1 MNRSLKNFRQ
11 DKLSNKERLEFLE
24 YLQNSLSNG
33 FSLNTSLEMMPII
46 WPKKKILFNRLSKRI
61 RSGKKLSSE
70 MLNLGFSK
78 TIATQIELSMV
89 QGNLIEC
96 LTQIATLTR
105 LKQEQI
111 KKLKSEMTYPFIL
124 VIMMIFLLLFMQTFV
139 SNQFAESGEHT
150 GDYLLLLLLILSL
163 SLVYFMCR
171 MIFLL
176 RKQDYRSLKRLS
188 SFPIVGPLIQIYVK
202 YILIYDT
209 GLLLASGFS
218 LQKICDYS
226 AMQVKGSLQQY
237 VGKKVGKQLAKGMNP
252 EEIIEKEQ
260 FLPNE
265 ILLLLKAGSTRDD
278 LSKKFLLLGRSFF
291 NDLTQKIEKLIVNV
305 QPICFILIG
314 LCIIGLYLKLLLPM
328 YAMMQE
334 I

>member
-1 MNRSLKNFRQ
+1 MNWSLKNFKQ

-46 WPKKKILFNRLSKRI
+46 WPQKKTLFNRLSKRI
-61 RSGKKLSSE
+61 QSGKKLSSE

-78 TIATQIELSMV
+78 TIATQIELSLV

-111 KKLKSEMTYPFIL
+111 KKLKSEITYPFIL
-124 VIMMIFLLLFMQTFV
+124 VLMMIFLLLFMQTFV

-163 SLVYFMCR
+163 GLVYFMCR
-171 MIFLL
+171 TLLLL
-176 RKQDYRSLKRLS
+176 RKQDYRSLSRLS
-188 SFPIVGPLIQIYVK
+188 HFPIVGPLIKIYVK

-237 VGKKVGKQLAKGMNP
+237 VGTKVGKQLAQGMNP

-265 ILLLLKAGSTRDD
+265 ILLLLKSGSKKGD
-278 LSKKFLLLGRSFF
+278 LSKRFLLLGRSLF
-291 NDLTQKIEKLIVNV
+291 NDLAQKIEKLIVNV

>member
-1 MNRSLKNFRQ
+1 MNWSLKNFRQ
-11 DKLSNKERLEFLE
+11 DKLSSKERLEFLE

-46 WPKKKILFNRLSKRI
+46 WPQKKTLFNRLSKRI
-61 RSGKKLSSE
+61 QSGKKLSSE

-124 VIMMIFLLLFMQTFV
+124 VLMMIFLLLFMQTFV

-163 SLVYFMCR
+163 GLVYFMCR
-171 MIFLL
+171 ILLLL
-176 RKQDYRSLKRLS
+176 RKQDYRSLSRLS
-188 SFPIVGPLIQIYVK
+188 HFPIVGPLIKIYVK
-202 YILIYDT
+202 YILIYDA

-237 VGKKVGKQLAKGMNP
+237 VGTKVGKQLAQGMNP
-252 EEIIEKEQ
+252 EEIIKNEQ

-265 ILLLLKAGSTRDD
+265 ILLLLKSGSKKGD
-278 LSKKFLLLGRSFF
+278 LSKRFLLLGRSLF
-291 NDLTQKIEKLIVNV
+291 NDLAQKIEKLIVNV

>member
-1 MNRSLKNFRQ
+1 MNRSLNNFRQ
-11 DKLSNKERLEFLE
+11 DKLTNKERIEFLE

-46 WPKKKILFNRLSKRI
+46 WPKRKNLFNRLSKSVQ
-61 RSGKKLSSE
+61 SGKKLSFE

-105 LKQEQI
+105 LKHEQI

-124 VIMMIFLLLFMQTFV
+124 VLMMIFLLLFMQTFV

-150 GDYLLLLLLILSL
+150 GDCLLLLLLILSL
-163 SLVYFMCR
+163 GLVYFMSR
-171 MIFLL
+171 ILLLL
-176 RKQDYRSLKRLS
+176 RKQDYHSLSRLS
-188 SFPIVGPLIQIYVK
+188 HFPVVGPLIKIYVK

-226 AMQVKGSLQQY
+226 AMQVKGSIQQY
-237 VGKKVGKQLAKGMNP
+237 VGTKVGKQLAKGMSP
-252 EEIIEKEQ
+252 EEIIKNEQ

-265 ILLLLKAGSTRDD
+265 ILLLLKAGSKRED
-278 LSKKFLLLGRSFF
+278 LSKRFLLLGRSLF
-291 NDLTQKIEKLIVNV
+291 NDLAQKIEKLIVNV
-305 QPICFILIG
+305 QPVCFILIG

>member
-1 MNRSLKNFRQ
+1 MNWSLKNFKQ

-46 WPKKKILFNRLSKRI
+46 WPQKKTLFNRLSKRI
-61 RSGKKLSSE
+61 QSGKKLSSE

-105 LKQEQI
+105 LKHEQI

-124 VIMMIFLLLFMQTFV
+124 VLMMIFLLLFMQTFV
-139 SNQFAESGEHT
+139 SKQFAETGEHT

-163 SLVYFMCR
+163 GLVYFMSR
-171 MIFLL
+171 ILLLL

-188 SFPIVGPLIQIYVK
+188 GFPIVGPLIQIYVK

-237 VGKKVGKQLAKGMNP
+237 VGKKVGIQLAQGMNP

-265 ILLLLKAGSTRDD
+265 ILLLLKAGATRDD

>member
-1 MNRSLKNFRQ
+1 MNRSLNNFRQ
-11 DKLSNKERLEFLE
+11 DKLTNKERIEFLE

-46 WPKKKILFNRLSKRI
+46 WPKRKNLFNRLSNSI
-61 RSGKKLSSE
+61 QSGKKLSFE

-105 LKQEQI
+105 LKHEQI

-124 VIMMIFLLLFMQTFV
+124 VLMMIFLLLFMQTFV
-139 SNQFAESGEHT
+139 SKQFSESSEHT
-150 GDYLLLLLLILSL
+150 GDYLLLFLLILSL
-163 SLVYFMCR
+163 GLIYFMGR
-171 MIFLL
+171 ILLLL
-176 RKQDYRSLKRLS
+176 RKQDYSSLSRLS
-188 SFPIVGPLIQIYVK
+188 HFPVVGPLIKIYVK

-237 VGKKVGKQLAKGMNP
+237 VGTKVGKQLAKGMSP
-252 EEIIEKEQ
+252 EEIIKNEQ

-265 ILLLLKAGSTRDD
+265 ILLLLKAGSKRGD
-278 LSKKFLLLGRSFF
+278 LSKKFLLLGRSLF
-291 NDLTQKIEKLIVNV
+291 NDLAQKIEKLIVNV
-305 QPICFILIG
+305 QPVCFILIG

>member
-1 MNRSLKNFRQ
+1 MNRSLNNFRQ
-11 DKLSNKERLEFLE
+11 DKLTNKERIEFLE

-46 WPKKKILFNRLSKRI
+46 WPKRKNLFNRLSNSI
-61 RSGKKLSSE
+61 QSGKKLSFE

-105 LKQEQI
+105 LKHEQI
-111 KKLKSEMTYPFIL
+111 KKLKSEITYPFIL
-124 VIMMIFLLLFMQTFV
+124 VLMMIFLLLFMQTFV

-163 SLVYFMCR
+163 GLIYFMSR
-171 MIFLL
+171 ILLLL
-176 RKQDYRSLKRLS
+176 RKQDYSSLSRLS
-188 SFPIVGPLIQIYVK
+188 HFPVVGPLIKIYVK

-237 VGKKVGKQLAKGMNP
+237 VGTKVGKQLAKGMSP
-252 EEIIEKEQ
+252 EEIIKNEQ

-265 ILLLLKAGSTRDD
+265 ILLLLKAGSKRGD
-278 LSKKFLLLGRSFF
+278 LSKKFLLLGRSLF
-291 NDLTQKIEKLIVNV
+291 NDLAQKIEKLIVNV
-305 QPICFILIG
+305 QPVCFILIG

>member
-1 MNRSLKNFRQ
+1 MNWSLKNFRQ
-11 DKLSNKERLEFLE
+11 DKLSSKERLEFLE

-46 WPKKKILFNRLSKRI
+46 WPQKKTLFNRLSKRI
-61 RSGKKLSSE
+61 QSGKKLSSE

-124 VIMMIFLLLFMQTFV
+124 VLMMIFLLLFMQTFV

-163 SLVYFMCR
+163 GLVYFMCR
-171 MIFLL
+171 ILLLL
-176 RKQDYRSLKRLS
+176 RKQDYRSLSRLS
-188 SFPIVGPLIQIYVK
+188 HFPIVGPLIKIYVK
-202 YILIYDT
+202 YILIYDA

-237 VGKKVGKQLAKGMNP
+237 VGTKVGKQLAQGMNP

-265 ILLLLKAGSTRDD
+265 ILLLLKSGSKKGD
-278 LSKKFLLLGRSFF
+278 LSKRFLLLGRSLF
-291 NDLTQKIEKLIVNV
+291 NDLAQKIEKLIVNV

>member
-1 MNRSLKNFRQ
+1 MNRSLNNFRQ
-11 DKLSNKERLEFLE
+11 DKLTNKERIEFLE

-46 WPKKKILFNRLSKRI
+46 WPKRKNLFNRLSNSI
-61 RSGKKLSSE
+61 QSGKKLSFE

-105 LKQEQI
+105 LKHEQI

-124 VIMMIFLLLFMQTFV
+124 VLMMIFLLLFMQTFV

-150 GDYLLLLLLILSL
+150 GDCLLLLLLILSL
-163 SLVYFMCR
+163 GLVYFMSR
-171 MIFLL
+171 ILLLL
-176 RKQDYRSLKRLS
+176 RKQDYHSLSRLS
-188 SFPIVGPLIQIYVK
+188 HFPVVGPLIKIYVK

-237 VGKKVGKQLAKGMNP
+237 VGTKVGKQLAKGMSP
-252 EEIIEKEQ
+252 EEIIKNEQ

-265 ILLLLKAGSTRDD
+265 ILLLLKAGSKRED
-278 LSKKFLLLGRSFF
+278 LSKKFLLLGRSLF
-291 NDLTQKIEKLIVNV
+291 NDLAQKIEKLIVNV
-305 QPICFILIG
+305 QPVCFILIG

>member
-1 MNRSLKNFRQ
+1 MNRSLNNFRQ
-11 DKLSNKERLEFLE
+11 DKLTNKERIEFLE

-46 WPKKKILFNRLSKRI
+46 WPKRKNLFNRLSKSVQ
-61 RSGKKLSSE
+61 SGKKLSFE

-105 LKQEQI
+105 LKHEQI

-124 VIMMIFLLLFMQTFV
+124 VLMMIFLLLFMQTFV

-150 GDYLLLLLLILSL
+150 GDCLLLLLLILSL
-163 SLVYFMCR
+163 GLVYFMSR
-171 MIFLL
+171 ILLLL
-176 RKQDYRSLKRLS
+176 RKQDYHSLSRLS
-188 SFPIVGPLIQIYVK
+188 HFPVVGPLIKIYVK

-237 VGKKVGKQLAKGMNP
+237 VGTKVGKQLAKGMSP
-252 EEIIEKEQ
+252 EEIIKNEQ

-265 ILLLLKAGSTRDD
+265 ILLLLKAGSKRED
-278 LSKKFLLLGRSFF
+278 LSKKFLLLGRSLF
-291 NDLTQKIEKLIVNV
+291 NDLAQKIEKLIVNV
-305 QPICFILIG
+305 QPVCFILIG

>member
-1 MNRSLKNFRQ
+1 MNRSLNNFRQ
-11 DKLSNKERLEFLE
+11 DKLTNKERIEFLE

-46 WPKKKILFNRLSKRI
+46 WPKRKNLFNRLSKSI
-61 RSGKKLSSE
+61 QSGKKLSFE

-96 LTQIATLTR
+96 LTQISTLTR
-105 LKQEQI
+105 LKHEQI

-124 VIMMIFLLLFMQTFV
+124 VLMMIFLLLFMQTFV

-150 GDYLLLLLLILSL
+150 GDCLLLLLLILSL
-163 SLVYFMCR
+163 GLVYFMSR
-171 MIFLL
+171 ILLLL

-188 SFPIVGPLIQIYVK
+188 GFPIIGPLIQIYVK

-237 VGKKVGKQLAKGMNP
+237 VGKKVGRQLAQGMNP

-265 ILLLLKAGSTRDD
+265 ILLLLKAGATRDD

>member
-1 MNRSLKNFRQ
+1 MNKSLKNFRQ

-124 VIMMIFLLLFMQTFV
+124 VLMMIFLLLFMQTFV

-171 MIFLL
+171 IIFLL

-188 SFPIVGPLIQIYVK
+188 SFTIVGPLIQIYVK

>member
-1 MNRSLKNFRQ
+1 MNRSLNNFRQ
-11 DKLSNKERLEFLE
+11 DKLTNKERIEFLE

-46 WPKKKILFNRLSKRI
+46 WPKRKNLFNRLSKSI
-61 RSGKKLSSE
+61 QSGKKLSFE
-70 MLNLGFSK
+70 ILNLGFSK

-105 LKQEQI
+105 LKHEQI

-124 VIMMIFLLLFMQTFV
+124 VLMMIFLLLFMQTFV

-150 GDYLLLLLLILSL
+150 GDCLLLLLLILSL
-163 SLVYFMCR
+163 GLVYFMSR
-171 MIFLL
+171 ILLLL
-176 RKQDYRSLKRLS
+176 RKQDYHSLSRLS
-188 SFPIVGPLIQIYVK
+188 HFPVVGPLIKIYVK

-209 GLLLASGFS
+209 GLLLANGFS

-237 VGKKVGKQLAKGMNP
+237 VCTKVGKQLAKGMSP
-252 EEIIEKEQ
+252 EEIIKNEQ

-265 ILLLLKAGSTRDD
+265 ILLLLKAGSKRED
-278 LSKKFLLLGRSFF
+278 LSKRFLLLGRSLF
-291 NDLTQKIEKLIVNV
+291 NDLAQKIEKLIVNV
-305 QPICFILIG
+305 QPVCFILIG

>member
-1 MNRSLKNFRQ
+1 MNWSLKNFRQ
-11 DKLSNKERLEFLE
+11 DKLSSKERLEFLE

-46 WPKKKILFNRLSKRI
+46 WPQKKTLFNRLSKRI
-61 RSGKKLSSE
+61 QSGKKLSSE

-124 VIMMIFLLLFMQTFV
+124 VLMMIFLLLFMQTFV

-163 SLVYFMCR
+163 GLVYFMCR
-171 MIFLL
+171 ILLLL
-176 RKQDYRSLKRLS
+176 RKQDYRSLSRLS
-188 SFPIVGPLIQIYVK
+188 HFPIVGPLIKIYVK
-202 YILIYDT
+202 YILIYDA

-226 AMQVKGSLQQY
+226 AMQVKGSIQQY
-237 VGKKVGKQLAKGMNP
+237 VGTKVGKQLARGMNP
-252 EEIIEKEQ
+252 EEIIKNEQ

-265 ILLLLKAGSTRDD
+265 ILLLLKSGSKKGD
-278 LSKKFLLLGRSFF
+278 LSKRFLLLGRSLF
-291 NDLTQKIEKLIVNV
+291 NDLAQKIEKLIVNV

>member
-1 MNRSLKNFRQ
+1 MNRSLNNFRQ
-11 DKLSNKERLEFLE
+11 DKLTNKERIEFLE

-46 WPKKKILFNRLSKRI
+46 WPKRKNLFNRLSKSI
-61 RSGKKLSSE
+61 QSGKKLSFE

-105 LKQEQI
+105 LKHEQI

-124 VIMMIFLLLFMQTFV
+124 VLMMIFLLLFMQTFV

-150 GDYLLLLLLILSL
+150 GDCLLLLLLILSL
-163 SLVYFMCR
+163 GLVYFMSR
-171 MIFLL
+171 ILLLL
-176 RKQDYRSLKRLS
+176 RKQDYHSLSRLS
-188 SFPIVGPLIQIYVK
+188 HFPVVGPLIKIYVK

-237 VGKKVGKQLAKGMNP
+237 VGTKVGKQLAKGMSP
-252 EEIIEKEQ
+252 EEIIKNEQ

-265 ILLLLKAGSTRDD
+265 ILLLLKAGSKRED
-278 LSKKFLLLGRSFF
+278 LSKRFLLLGRSLF
-291 NDLTQKIEKLIVNV
+291 NDLAQKIEKLIVNV
-305 QPICFILIG
+305 QPVCFILIG

>member
-1 MNRSLKNFRQ
+1 MNWSLKNFRQ

-46 WPKKKILFNRLSKRI
+46 WPQKKTLFNRLSKRI
-61 RSGKKLSSE
+61 QSGKKLSSE

-124 VIMMIFLLLFMQTFV
+124 VLMMIFLLLFMQTFV
-139 SNQFAESGEHT
+139 SNQFAEAGEHT

-163 SLVYFMCR
+163 GLVYFMCR
-171 MIFLL
+171 ILLLL
-176 RKQDYRSLKRLS
+176 RKQDYRSLSRLS
-188 SFPIVGPLIQIYVK
+188 HFPIVGPLIKIYVK

-237 VGKKVGKQLAKGMNP
+237 VGTKVGKQLSQGMNP
-252 EEIIEKEQ
+252 EEIIKNEQ

-265 ILLLLKAGSTRDD
+265 ILLLLKSGPKKGD
-278 LSKKFLLLGRSFF
+278 LSKRFLLLGRSLF
-291 NDLTQKIEKLIVNV
+291 NDLAQKIEKLIVNV

>member
-1 MNRSLKNFRQ
+1 MNKSLKNFRQ

-124 VIMMIFLLLFMQTFV
+124 VLMMIFLLLFMQTFV

>member
-1 MNRSLKNFRQ
+1 VNKSLKNFRQ

-124 VIMMIFLLLFMQTFV
+124 VLMMIFLLLFMQTFV

-163 SLVYFMCR
+163 SLVYFMSR

-209 GLLLASGFS
+209 GLLLSSGFS

>member
-46 WPKKKILFNRLSKRI
+46 WPQKKILFNSLSKRI
-61 RSGKKLSSE
+61 QSGKKLSSE
-70 MLNLGFSK
+70 MLNLGFPK

-105 LKQEQI
+105 LKHEQI
-111 KKLKSEMTYPFIL
+111 KKLESEMTYPFIL
-124 VIMMIFLLLFMQTFV
+124 VLMMIFLLLFMQTFV
-139 SNQFAESGEHT
+139 SNQFAETGEHT

-163 SLVYFMCR
+163 GLVYFMSR
-171 MIFLL
+171 ILLLL

-188 SFPIVGPLIQIYVK
+188 GFPIIGPLIQIYVK

-237 VGKKVGKQLAKGMNP
+237 VGKKVGRQLSQGMNP

-265 ILLLLKAGSTRDD
+265 ILLLLKAGATRDD

>member
-124 VIMMIFLLLFMQTFV
+124 VLMMIFLLLFMQTFV

-163 SLVYFMCR
+163 SLVYFMSR

-209 GLLLASGFS
+209 GLLLSSGFS

-252 EEIIEKEQ
+252 EEIIKKEQ

>member
-1 MNRSLKNFRQ
+1 MNKSLKNFRQ

-78 TIATQIELSMV
+78 TIATQIELSLV

-124 VIMMIFLLLFMQTFV
+124 VLMMIFLLLFMQTFV

>member
-46 WPKKKILFNRLSKRI
+46 WPQKKTLFNRLSKRI
-61 RSGKKLSSE
+61 QSGKKLSSE

-124 VIMMIFLLLFMQTFV
+124 VLMMIFLLLFMQTFV

-150 GDYLLLLLLILSL
+150 GDCLLLLLLILSL
-163 SLVYFMCR
+163 GLVYFMSR
-171 MIFLL
+171 ILLLL

-188 SFPIVGPLIQIYVK
+188 GFPIIGPLIQIYVK

-237 VGKKVGKQLAKGMNP
+237 VGKKVGRQLSQGMNP

-265 ILLLLKAGSTRDD
+265 ILLLLKAGATRDD

>member
-1 MNRSLKNFRQ
+1 MNRSLNNFRQ
-11 DKLSNKERLEFLE
+11 DKLTNKERIEFLE

-46 WPKKKILFNRLSKRI
+46 WPKRKNLFNRLSNGI
-61 RSGKKLSSE
+61 QSGKKLSFE

-124 VIMMIFLLLFMQTFV
+124 VLMMIFLLLFMQTFV

-150 GDYLLLLLLILSL
+150 GDCLLLLLLILSL
-163 SLVYFMCR
+163 GLIYFMSR
-171 MIFLL
+171 ILLLL
-176 RKQDYRSLKRLS
+176 RKQDYSSLSRLS
-188 SFPIVGPLIQIYVK
+188 HFPVVGQLIKIYVK

-237 VGKKVGKQLAKGMNP
+237 VGTKVGKQLAKGMSP
-252 EEIIEKEQ
+252 EEIIKNEQ

-265 ILLLLKAGSTRDD
+265 ILLLLKAGSKRED
-278 LSKKFLLLGRSFF
+278 LSKRFLLLGRSLF
-291 NDLTQKIEKLIVNV
+291 NDLAQKIEKLIVNV
-305 QPICFILIG
+305 QPVCFILIG

>member
-1 MNRSLKNFRQ
+1 MNWSLKNFRQ

-46 WPKKKILFNRLSKRI
+46 WPQKKTLFNRLSKRI
-61 RSGKKLSSE
+61 QSGKKLSSE

-78 TIATQIELSMV
+78 TIATQIELSLV

-124 VIMMIFLLLFMQTFV
+124 VLMMIFLLLFMQTFV

-163 SLVYFMCR
+163 GLVYFMCR
-171 MIFLL
+171 ILLLL
-176 RKQDYRSLKRLS
+176 RKQDYRSLSRLS
-188 SFPIVGPLIQIYVK
+188 HFPIVGPLIKIYVK
-202 YILIYDT
+202 YILIYDA

-237 VGKKVGKQLAKGMNP
+237 VGTKVGKQLARGMNP
-252 EEIIEKEQ
+252 EEIIKNEQ

-265 ILLLLKAGSTRDD
+265 ILLLLKSGSKKGD
-278 LSKKFLLLGRSFF
+278 LSKRFLLLGRSLF
-291 NDLTQKIEKLIVNV
+291 NDLAQKIEKLIVNV

>member
-46 WPKKKILFNRLSKRI
+46 WPQKKILFNSLSKRI
-61 RSGKKLSSE
+61 QSGKKLSSE

-124 VIMMIFLLLFMQTFV
+124 VLMMIFLLLFMQTFV

>member
-46 WPKKKILFNRLSKRI
+46 WPQKKILFNSLSKRI
-61 RSGKKLSSE
+61 QSGKKLSSE
-70 MLNLGFSK
+70 MLNLGFPK

-105 LKQEQI
+105 LKHEQI

-124 VIMMIFLLLFMQTFV
+124 VLMMIFLLLFMQTFV
-139 SNQFAESGEHT
+139 SKQFAEAGEHT

-163 SLVYFMCR
+163 GLVYFMSR
-171 MIFLL
+171 ILLLL

-188 SFPIVGPLIQIYVK
+188 GFPIIGPLIQIYVK

-237 VGKKVGKQLAKGMNP
+237 VGKKVGRQLSQGMNP

-265 ILLLLKAGSTRDD
+265 ILLLLKAGATRDD

>member
-1 MNRSLKNFRQ
+1 MNRSLNNFRQ
-11 DKLSNKERLEFLE
+11 DKLTNKERIEFLE

-46 WPKKKILFNRLSKRI
+46 WPKRKNLFNRLSKSVQ
-61 RSGKKLSSE
+61 SGKKLSFE

-105 LKQEQI
+105 LKHEQI

-124 VIMMIFLLLFMQTFV
+124 VLMMIFLLLFMQTFV

-150 GDYLLLLLLILSL
+150 GDCLLLLLLILSL
-163 SLVYFMCR
+163 GLVYFMSR
-171 MIFLL
+171 ILLLL
-176 RKQDYRSLKRLS
+176 RKQDYHSLSRLS
-188 SFPIVGPLIQIYVK
+188 HFPVVGPLIKIYVK

-237 VGKKVGKQLAKGMNP
+237 VGTKVGKQLAKGMSP
-252 EEIIEKEQ
+252 EEIIKNEQ

-265 ILLLLKAGSTRDD
+265 ILLLLKAGSKRED
-278 LSKKFLLLGRSFF
+278 LSKRFLLLGRSLF
-291 NDLTQKIEKLIVNV
+291 NDLAQKIEKLIVNV
-305 QPICFILIG
+305 QPVCFILIG

>member
-1 MNRSLKNFRQ
+1 MNRSLNNFRQ
-11 DKLSNKERLEFLE
+11 DKLTNKERIEFLE

-46 WPKKKILFNRLSKRI
+46 WPKRKNLFNRLSNSI
-61 RSGKKLSSE
+61 QSGKKLSFE

-105 LKQEQI
+105 LKHEQI

-124 VIMMIFLLLFMQTFV
+124 VLMMIFLLLFMQTFV
-139 SNQFAESGEHT
+139 SNQFAESSEHT

-163 SLVYFMCR
+163 GLVYFMSR
-171 MIFLL
+171 ILLLL
-176 RKQDYRSLKRLS
+176 RKQDYHSLSRLS
-188 SFPIVGPLIQIYVK
+188 HFPVVGPLIKIYVK

-237 VGKKVGKQLAKGMNP
+237 VGTKVGKQLAKGMSP
-252 EEIIEKEQ
+252 EEIIKNEQ

-265 ILLLLKAGSTRDD
+265 ILLLLKAGSKRED
-278 LSKKFLLLGRSFF
+278 LSKRFLLLGRSLF
-291 NDLTQKIEKLIVNV
+291 NDLAQKIEKLIVNV
-305 QPICFILIG
+305 QPVCFILIG